1 MVTTEELYLTE
12 YTNSSSEHSI
22 YSHTNQAEK
31 IVDILFLFLK
41 RIQTFLRGSNIL
53 SLSWREES

>member
-12 YTNSSSEHSI
+12 YTTSSSEHSI

-31 IVDILFLFLK
+31 IVDILYSY
-41 RIQTFLRGSNIL
+41 FLRELKL
-53 SLSWREES
+53 SYVDPIFPV